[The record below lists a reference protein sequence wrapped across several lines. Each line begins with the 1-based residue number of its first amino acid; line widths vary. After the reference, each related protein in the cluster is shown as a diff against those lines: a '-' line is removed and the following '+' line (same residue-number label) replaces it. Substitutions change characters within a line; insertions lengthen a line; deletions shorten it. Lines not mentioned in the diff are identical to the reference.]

1 LTFFIDEKNPLLANF
16 ISLEQDQ
23 FTLLKG
29 ERKTFS
35 LKTAIPENT
44 KPGEYMGALIA
55 YSKSEDQLALSR
67 LDIIVEGSLSKTIKA
82 SLERKISNDKLTLIF
97 NIQNTGNVKID
108 SFAVNTKIK
117 NVKLEK
123 ILSLERAVLIPFD
136 SVLLPDQTITL
147 EKELDFKLDPIGNY
161 FIEAEIDYGGVQKQ
175 TLKQNFSYKSIKK
188 IVIYSLTAVLT
199 LIILA
204 FSGFKFINWYL
215 KKRQR
220 IKKINERW
228 NQIVDDLL
236 TGKALKNNT
245 SLDEKTLKKLTENLK
260 KEVADE
266 IKKELKKTE
275 GKIGKKIDKTS
286 KYVKENIE
294 ISKMTLA
301 NQGKA
306 SPKYLIYMGKKGKQD
321 YKQLAS
327 SKKSK
332 NSSFFFKRIN
342 IDKKSKN
349 N

>member
-161 FIEAEIDYGGVQKQ
+161 FIEADSFNI
-175 TLKQNFSYKSIKK
+175 
-188 IVIYSLTAVLT
+188 
-199 LIILA
+199 
-204 FSGFKFINWYL
+204 
-215 KKRQR
+215 
-220 IKKINERW
+220 
-228 NQIVDDLL
+228 
-236 TGKALKNNT
+236 NNT
-245 SLDEKTLKKLTENLK
+245 SLFRL
-260 KEVADE
+260 
-266 IKKELKKTE
+266 
-275 GKIGKKIDKTS
+275 
-286 KYVKENIE
+286 
-294 ISKMTLA
+294 
-301 NQGKA
+301 
-306 SPKYLIYMGKKGKQD
+306 
-321 YKQLAS
+321 
-327 SKKSK
+327 
-332 NSSFFFKRIN
+332 
-342 IDKKSKN
+342 
-349 N
+349 